1 MRVLLGIEGS
11 DESMRT
17 LRKTIERAKEAGDQL
32 TIAVVEKDE
41 SKREQ
46 QEMVEQARELVAKSG
61 IDAEVRAVSGHPGS
75 TLVDI
80 AEGEE
85 FDQLAI
91 GGGTQSPMGKIRL
104 GPITEFVLLNANVT
118 VKLVR

>member
-17 LRKTIERAKEAGDQL
+17 LRKTIERAKEAGDEL
-32 TIAVVEKDE
+32 TIVVVEKDE
-41 SKREQ
+41 AKREQ
-46 QEMVEQARELVAKSG
+46 SEMAEQARELVSQSG
-61 IDAEVRAVSGHPGS
+61 IDAEVRTASGDPGS

-80 AEGEE
+80 AEREG

-118 VKLVR
+118 VRLVR